1 MEGILNEGNV
11 QKHSNKK
18 MYKDQSETQ
27 EVWTTEQEQMIEWLK
42 SIKFFNCNKKDCLA
56 NIFPEERS

>member
-42 SIKFFNCNKKDCLA
+42 SIKFLIATRKTV
-56 NIFPEERS
+56 